1 MKLPDVSGRRL
12 HHYHLEIVTE
22 GYIPHDVLIEH
33 LAVAMRDFQFLG
45 MNSIAL
51 RGTSTTQKEPEVA
64 RNHPFEGPE
73 VFDDYIPGTA
83 REGSFMPADPFPL
96 TTQVIDRLKE
106 TRKHG
111 ND

>member
-1 MKLPDVSGRRL
+1 MKFPDTSGRRL
-12 HHYHLEIVTE
+12 HHYHLEVVSE
-22 GYIPHDVLIEH
+22 GHIPHDVLIEH
-33 LAVAMRDFQFLG
+33 LAVALRAFQFLG
-45 MNSIAL
+45 KNSIAL

-73 VFDDYIPGTA
+73 VFDDYIPA
-83 REGSFMPADPFPL
+83 DMPEDPFPL
-96 TTQVIDRLKE
+96 TTQVVDRLKE